1 MKSRIVI
8 LEAIHAN
15 GVAAL
20 RRFAEVT
27 IRLSLSRAALLDTI
41 GEFDAMVIKS
51 VTRVDAEL
59 LAAAPRL
66 RVIGRAGT
74 GTENIDLAA
83 AEARGI
89 EIVTVPTGNT
99 VSAAEFTIA

>member
-1 MKSRIVI
+1 MKSHIVI
-8 LEAIHAN
+8 LEAIHAD
-15 GVAAL
+15 GIATL

-27 IRLSLSRAALLDTI
+27 IRLGLSRAAPLDSI
-41 GEFDAMVIKS
+41 GEFDTIVIKS

-59 LAAAPRL
+59 LAAVPRL

-74 GTENIDLAA
+74 GTENIDLTA